1 MDPLSDVLS
10 LLHVESA
17 TSGRLE
23 AGGNWALRSSAQEHI
38 TFCALLSGPC
48 WLITSDRDDP
58 IEMKPGDCLLATDS
72 AAVRLCSDPAMN
84 SPDGVRTLAPAAPAL
99 LRIGDGAETSLIGA
113 RFRFDEAYAK
123 SILRFL
129 PATIHIRAGTPSAAS
144 LQTIL
149 YKLQDEIDVPR
160 LGRELVVDHLVHL
173 ALVQAM
179 RGYLTCKEQC
189 PRNGWLGALADRQI
203 SAALHAMHEEVTRR
217 WTVAELGASV
227 GMSRSSF
234 AQRFKALVGIP
245 PLDYL
250 TQWRIYLA
258 GQALQ
263 RNGNAISAVAAEF
276 GYESESAFSTAFK
289 RVMGCSPRDFRAGR
303 RHGAD
308 GSQVPMLAA
317 EATGPRPR
325 LPVQAVLNG
334 HHKASAPGAE

>member
-1 MDPLSDVLS
+1 VDPLSDVLS

-23 AGGNWALRSSAQEHI
+23 AGGNWALQSSAQEHI

-48 WLITSDRDDP
+48 WLITSDRDEP

-72 AAVRLCSDPAMN
+72 AAVRLCSDPSMSSADRAK
-84 SPDGVRTLAPAAPAL
+84 PLAASVPAV

-123 SILRFL
+123 SILSFL
-129 PATIHIRAGTPSAAS
+129 PATIYIRAGSPSAAS

-189 PRNGWLGALADRQI
+189 PRSGWLGALADRQI
-203 SAALHAMHEEVTRR
+203 SAALRLMHEEVTRR
-217 WTVAELGASV
+217 WTVAELGAAV

-250 TQWRIYLA
+250 TQWRIHLA
-258 GQALQ
+258 GRMLQ
-263 RNGNAISAVAAEF
+263 DGGSPISVVAAEF

-289 RVMGCSPRDFRAGR
+289 RVMGCAPREFRSR
-303 RHGAD
+303 RRNGVEIA
-308 GSQVPMLAA
+308 PALPA
-317 EATGPRPR
+317 PRPR
-325 LPVQAVLNG
+325 VPARPAMNG
-334 HHKASAPGAE
+334 HQKVSIPSAE

>member
-1 MDPLSDVLS
+1 
-10 LLHVESA
+10 
-17 TSGRLE
+17 
-23 AGGNWALRSSAQEHI
+23 
-38 TFCALLSGPC
+38 
-48 WLITSDRDDP
+48 
-58 IEMKPGDCLLATDS
+58 MKPGDCLLATDS
-72 AAVRLCSDPAMN
+72 AAVRLCSDPSMN
-84 SPDGVRTLAPAAPAL
+84 APERAKPLAASVPAL
-99 LRIGDGAETSLIGA
+99 LRIGDGHETSLIGA
-113 RFRFDEAYAK
+113 KFRFDEAYAK

-217 WTVAELGASV
+217 WTVAELGAAV

-258 GQALQ
+258 GQAL
-263 RNGNAISAVAAEF
+263 RRSGNAVSAVAVEF

-289 RVMGCSPRDFRAGR
+289 RVMGCSPREFRMGR
-303 RHGAD
+303 RRDAD
-308 GSQVPMLAA
+308 ANLVPLPAPAA
-317 EATGPRPR
+317 LPPRPR
-325 LPVQAVLNG
+325 LPVRSAVNG
-334 HHKASAPGAE
+334 HHKAGAPGAE